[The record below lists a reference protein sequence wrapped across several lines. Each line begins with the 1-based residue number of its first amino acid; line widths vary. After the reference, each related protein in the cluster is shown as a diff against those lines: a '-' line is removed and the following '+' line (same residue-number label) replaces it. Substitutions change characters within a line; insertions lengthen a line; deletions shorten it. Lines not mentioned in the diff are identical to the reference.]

1 MNKDSFPQKAE
12 VLIVGGGPTGSSLAY
27 PLAQMGIQVVVI
39 DKARF
44 PRGKT
49 CAGGLNLRTVR
60 LFPFD
65 LAPVVEKV
73 ITGISFSLNMDNP
86 FTRHYPEPLLVTVRR
101 ENLDHFLICQAEKA
115 GAHFFEEIPFLSLQQ
130 ENDSVRVETSMG
142 TCAAKFVIGADG
154 AHSAVAK
161 KLGLMQDIS
170 HILAIHSEV
179 PNSLFPSMAGDVIHI
194 DWGSLKR
201 GYAYLFPKKNA
212 LSLGAGGVGI
222 SPAQIKNYQ
231 RAFLSAHWQK
241 DETPPFSTAGF
252 LLPLRRKRQPI
263 HLGRCLLLGDAAG
276 LIDPFSGE
284 GLYSGVRSAQIVG
297 PMLAESLKRGGDS
310 LTACEEAINREIM
323 PELECSRLFRELFM
337 RYPTFF
343 HRRIAESDRWWNAMA
358 KILRGEKSNLDLK
371 EKMGVL
377 GNLLLRLAR

>member
-1 MNKDSFPQKAE
+1 MNENSFPQKAE
-12 VLIVGGGPTGSSLAY
+12 VLIVGGGPTGASLAY
-27 PLAQMGIQVVVI
+27 PLAQMGIHVVLI
-39 DKARF
+39 DKAKF

-49 CAGGLNLRTVR
+49 CAGGLNVRTVR

-65 LAPVVEKV
+65 LGPVVERV
-73 ITGISFSLNMDNP
+73 ITGISFTLNLDKP

-101 ENLDHFLICQAEKA
+101 ENFDHFLVRQAQQA
-115 GAHFFEEIPFLSLQQ
+115 GALFFEETPFLALRQ
-130 ENDSVRVETSMG
+130 EKDSVRVETPMG
-142 TCAAKFVIGADG
+142 TCSAKFVIGTDG

-161 KLGLMQDIS
+161 KLGLMQHIS

-179 PNSLFPSMAGDVIHI
+179 PNSLFPSMEADVIHI

-201 GYAYLFPKKNA
+201 GYAYLFPKKNV

-222 SPAQIKNYQ
+222 PPARIKNYQ

-241 DETPPFSTAGF
+241 EETPPFSTAGF

-263 HLGRCLLLGDAAG
+263 HLGRCLLLGDAGG

-284 GLYSGVRSAQIVG
+284 GLYPGIRGAQVVA
-297 PMLAESLKRGGDS
+297 PLLAESVKKGDDS

-323 PELECSRLFRELFM
+323 PELECSRLFRELFIQ
-337 RYPTFF
+337 YPTFF
-343 HRRIAESDRWWNAMA
+343 HRKIASSDRWWNAMA

-371 EKMGVL
+371 EKMGAL
-377 GNLLLRLAR
+377 GNLLLRMAR